1 MHYRR
6 IRRGVPMK
14 RIINWVK
21 HEYRIAKDIDKPT
34 YCDYCLVKL
43 LFLPYVFLMDYFFII
58 FIFGLFMI
66 LPSIKN
72 DFITNIILSFI
83 FCIFTCLF
91 ILPIG
96 SLIDKNSFYE
106 L

>member
-14 RIINWVK
+14 RIINWIK

-43 LFLPYVFLMDYFFII
+43 LFLPYVFN
-58 FIFGLFMI
+58 GLFFYYI
-66 LPSIKN
+66 YIWIVYDS
-72 DFITNIILSFI
+72 
-83 FCIFTCLF
+83 
-91 ILPIG
+91 PIN
-96 SLIDKNSFYE
+96 KK
-106 L
+106 